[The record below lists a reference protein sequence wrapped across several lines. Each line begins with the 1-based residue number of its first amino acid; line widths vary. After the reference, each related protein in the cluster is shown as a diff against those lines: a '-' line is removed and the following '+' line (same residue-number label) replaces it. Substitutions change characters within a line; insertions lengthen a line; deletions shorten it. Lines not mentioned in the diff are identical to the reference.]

1 MNLSNLRLP
10 LAELVFDNK
19 DRYIDIQ
26 RCVEGAIAILEAGG
40 TTLAAATELL
50 QDFPDEAWV
59 DTFYDEVVD
68 FLDGYFAATAA

>member
-1 MNLSNLRLP
+1 MNLLNLRRP
-10 LAELVFDNK
+10 LAELIFDNK

-26 RCVEGAIAILEAGG
+26 QRVEQAITILEDNG

-59 DTFYDEVVD
+59 DTFYEEVVD
-68 FLDGYFAATAA
+68 FLDGYFAANAA

>member
-1 MNLSNLRLP
+1 MNLSNLRRP
-10 LAELVFDNK
+10 LAELIFDNK

-26 RCVEGAIAILEAGG
+26 RCVESAIAILEAKG

-59 DTFYDEVVD
+59 DTFYEEVVE
-68 FLDGYFAATAA
+68 FLDGYMATAK

>member
-1 MNLSNLRLP
+1 MNLLNLRRP
-10 LAELVFDNK
+10 LAELIFDNK

-26 RCVEGAIAILEAGG
+26 LRVEEAIAILEGNG

-59 DTFYDEVVD
+59 DTFYEEVVD
-68 FLDGYFAATAA
+68 FINGYIQANAA